1 MRKKI
6 KSAVALVL
14 ACVMMFCAFPAFAV
28 EAEETVRWY
37 YSENYIEYTYAG
49 ELKEGQNS
57 VEAYDSDIIYCS
69 FNAEKAGYYLF
80 FNDNTF
86 VDETIFN
93 GIENGKFIG
102 VQHGEWLGY
111 SGKYG
116 GIGYFFY
123 LEAGVSYLGFHLVG
137 SSEGP
142 VSLDFGEITVTY
154 CGEVTDMIFAENSF
168 DVIPNTSDVWGWDPY
183 NDVYNADENIYT
195 YAVDVKDVHVGFS
208 SGKTIEMGDRA
219 YKIVTKNCL
228 DVIGNHKAKIC
239 FSGYEEDIAINAH
252 PVSDYIKSVDVKN
265 VEKSAVV
272 KEYYNGDIAW
282 DYRSLGYETA
292 VVTFADGTEEELILN
307 EFGNGKITLCN
318 GRTYTVYT
326 TIKTVKEDNRKS
338 VYLVVCLSNNMD
350 LVLNSY
356 ECKTVK
362 ANNDENY
369 EHLIEVT
376 IGDYVGALVYYLEL
390 ASDADS
396 ATEFVNSLSAFWAVF
411 KEFVKNRSDSIIEE
425 VFKYVCSLI

>member
-1 MRKKI
+1 MKKKI

-14 ACVMMFCAFPAFAV
+14 ACVMVFCAFPAFAA
-28 EAEETVRWY
+28 EAEETVIWY
-37 YSENYIEYTYAG
+37 DYGEYEVVYKG
-49 ELKEGQNS
+49 ELYEGKNTFETFVKPFYCIFETNNEGYYLIQNS
-57 VEAYDSDIIYCS
+57 VANIEPQIPAEIKDGNFYGVAEREWTGVFDST
-69 FNAEKAGYYLF
+69 EK
-80 FNDNTF
+80 
-86 VDETIFN
+86 
-93 GIENGKFIG
+93 ENGWFC
-102 VQHGEWLGY
+102 
-111 SGKYG
+111 
-116 GIGYFFY
+116 Y
-123 LEAGVSYLGFHLVG
+123 LEKGENLIGFVHYYDG
-137 SSEGP
+137 SEENYGSGFD
-142 VSLDFGEITVTY
+142 VTVTY

-195 YAVDVKDVHVGFS
+195 YAVDVKDVHVRFS
-208 SGKTIEMGDRA
+208 SGKTIEMGERA

-338 VYLVVCLSNNMD
+338 VYLVVCLSNNTD

-411 KEFVKNRSDSIIEE
+411 KACIKNRSDSIIEE
-425 VFKYVCSLI
+425 ALKYFCSLI